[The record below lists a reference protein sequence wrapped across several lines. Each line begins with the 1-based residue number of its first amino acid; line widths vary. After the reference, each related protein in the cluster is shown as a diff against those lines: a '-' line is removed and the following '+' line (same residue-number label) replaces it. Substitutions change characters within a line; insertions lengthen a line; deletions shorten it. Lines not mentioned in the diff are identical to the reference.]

1 MNIVL
6 SRVDERLVHGQV
18 IASWTKYLA
27 IKRIIIIDDQLASD
41 SFMSQVL
48 SMAAP
53 AGITV
58 EIVTAEK
65 AAEKIAGNLTDGEK
79 TMLLFKSLKYALAL
93 MELGVELQELNI
105 GNIGA
110 GPSRKAIS
118 KNVFAS
124 SAEVDIIKQL
134 QEKGVF
140 VYLQMVYSEA
150 KVDLK
155 SKI

>member
-18 IASWTKYLA
+18 IASWSKYLE
-27 IKRIIIIDDQLASD
+27 IKRIIIADDQLASD
-41 SFMSQVL
+41 SFMTQVL

-58 EIVTAEK
+58 EILTVEK
-65 AAEKIAGNLTDGEK
+65 AAEKIEKDLASGEK
-79 TMLLFKSLKYALAL
+79 TMLLFKSLKYALTL
-93 MELGVELQELNI
+93 TELGVDIQELNI

-118 KNVFAS
+118 KNVFVS
-124 SAEVDIIKQL
+124 SAEIEIVKQL
-134 QEKGVF
+134 MEKGVF

-150 KVDLK
+150 KVDIK

>member
-18 IASWTKYLA
+18 IASWSKYLE

-41 SFMSQVL
+41 SFMTQVL

-58 EIVTAEK
+58 EILTVEK
-65 AAEKIAGNLTDGEK
+65 AAEKIEKDLAYGEK
-79 TMLLFKSLKYALAL
+79 TMLLFKSLKYALTL
-93 MELGVELQELNI
+93 TELGVDIQELNI

-118 KNVFAS
+118 KNVFVS
-124 SAEVDIIKQL
+124 SAEVEIVKQL
-134 QEKGVF
+134 MEKGVF

-150 KVDLK
+150 KVDIK

>member
-6 SRVDERLVHGQV
+6 CRVDERLVHGQV
-18 IASWTKYLA
+18 IASWAKYLS
-27 IKRIIIIDDQLASD
+27 IKRILIVDDQLASD
-41 SFMSQVL
+41 TFMTQVL

-53 AGITV
+53 SGITV

-65 AAEKIAGNLTDGEK
+65 AAEKIGQNAYESEK
-79 TMLLFKSLKYALAL
+79 TMLLFKNVKYALNL
-93 MELGVELQELNI
+93 VQLGVELKELNI

-118 KNVFAS
+118 KNVFVS
-124 SAEVDIIKQL
+124 PSEMEIIKEL
-134 QEKGVF
+134 QRQNVF

-150 KVDLK
+150 KVDIMPKL
-155 SKI
+155 